1 MQKYPRGSRGSPAKG
16 VVWEDCSAGSNPA
29 FCAKKEM
36 DVCPSPFWRR
46 RRART
51 RELSRVRARGG
62 NGDGKLLTR
71 KTRAPTLC
79 CEATESRLLVPYFDV
94 CPSPFWRRRRAR
106 TRELSRVRARGGNG
120 DGKLLTR
127 KTRAQTLCCEA
138 TESRLLRHKKSKG
151 LIQKYCTFF
160 LYIKVLFSYL

>member
-1 MQKYPRGSRGSPAKG
+1 MQKYPRGSRGSLAKG

-71 KTRAPTLC
+71 KTRA
-79 CEATESRLLVPYFDV
+79 
-94 CPSPFWRRRRAR
+94 
-106 TRELSRVRARGGNG
+106 
-120 DGKLLTR
+120 
-127 KTRAQTLCCEA
+127 QTLCCEA
-138 TESRLLRHKKSKG
+138 TESRLLRCEVRASPMGAPLCQPCWQYAAFCSYFFHLKSSQTNGIFNRQRNK
-151 LIQKYCTFF
+151 F
-160 LYIKVLFSYL
+160 VLK